1 MKRRLFLGSALAGT
15 LPAYAVAASPPG
27 GLSAVEPHSAFD
39 ERAFEAAVAHPAR
52 IRQMWENVAL
62 KPAVLSNIKNS
73 LNGLQFGYAYAPHDI
88 ATAVVNHGP
97 SAAYTYGDLIWAK
110 YRIADYVGYSKPVA
124 SSTPLELAANGVER
138 FLGRDVA
145 QTAMTLKNPFFARK
159 NKPRQNDPPDDEDS
173 VYQDTS
179 IEALQSRGVVF
190 MCCHTAVMEQSK
202 SLVKGGYA
210 PSGMSA
216 KDVAA
221 EILTHLVPGTIVVPS
236 GVATVAVLQQQ
247 YHYTYITIQ

>member
-1 MKRRLFLGSALAGT
+1 
-15 LPAYAVAASPPG
+15 
-27 GLSAVEPHSAFD
+27 
-39 ERAFEAAVAHPAR
+39 
-52 IRQMWENVAL
+52 MWENVAL

-73 LNGLQFGYAYAPHDI
+73 LNGLQFGYAYSPREI

-110 YRIADYVGYSKPVA
+110 YRIADYVGYNKPVA
-124 SSTPLELAANGVER
+124 SENPLELAAHHVER
-138 FLGRDVA
+138 WLVRDVA
-145 QTAMTLKNPFFARK
+145 EAATVLKNPFYARK
-159 NKPRQNDPPDDEDS
+159 SRPNAPDPPEDDDS

-190 MCCHTAVMEQSK
+190 MCCHTAIMEQAK

-210 PSGMSA
+210 PSGMNP

-221 EILTHLVPGTIVVPS
+221 EILNHLIPGAMVVPS
-236 GVATVAVLQQQ
+236 GVATVAVLQQL